1 MKNILNFFKKNK
13 TNGLESF
20 KNAKVIQSTSKN
32 TGKKLKL
39 LGISLAVVATTQVN
53 LDNSQDEVFAD
64 LVLDNEASYAQAD
77 NNLLPQI
84 NDTDWSKVE
93 LIKSIV
99 VKNDNTDA
107 EFEALKKE
115 VKFRKNT
122 STVRK
127 QLKPQLK
134 R

>member
-53 LDNSQDEVFAD
+53 LDNSQDEVFSD
-64 LVLDNEASYAQAD
+64 LVLDNEASYAQVD
-77 NNLLPQI
+77 NNLLPQT
-84 NDTDWSKVE
+84 NDTDWSEVQ
-93 LIKSIV
+93 LVKSIV
-99 VKNDNTDA
+99 VKNDDTDA